1 MNDRILGALKA
12 VGIND
17 SPLASLDHEQQFFAL
32 TPTLLLYQAA
42 DPASPLKQVTLRD
55 ISRIHS
61 DHQGTLR
68 VETGGGTSITASLL
82 GFDPNRVQRFFQT
95 VRDTTAR
102 AKQQPTSPLPSVGSK
117 MFSPAPTTASPPVT
131 VPPTPASTQPP
142 AAPTLGTPLGM
153 QPTQA
158 ATPTGPIV
166 LGKETPA
173 ETPPESGP
181 RVVKIGGPQS
191 SPVQPSPTQPG
202 SATPPKPSSIRIEAT
217 PPVSVGAPSP
227 TNATFGKPP
236 ETAKPQAPRVESVK
250 PEPAKSQP
258 NKDQPAS
265 AQPTTAKSPA
275 VDAPQPLMYE
285 QPANTARLSRL
296 AKSVGGLR
304 WTVRVLALV
313 LVLGALGM
321 GYVLWQQGKSSQIPA
336 LWTVTIGVVTAV
348 ALLVLAELL
357 KLISALGEAV
367 ARQGSG
373 ASGD

>member
-32 TPTLLLYQAA
+32 TPMLLLYQAA
-42 DPASPLKQVTLRD
+42 DPASPLRQVTLRD

-68 VETGGGTSITASLL
+68 VETASGTSITASLL

-117 MFSPAPTTASPPVT
+117 MFSPAPTAASAPPA
-131 VPPTPASTQPP
+131 VPPAVSVQSSAQPIGIQPAQGS
-142 AAPTLGTPLGM
+142 AA
-153 QPTQA
+153 A
-158 ATPTGPIV
+158 GPIS
-166 LGKETPA
+166 LGKDAPA
-173 ETPPESGP
+173 EAPLEGGP
-181 RVVKIGGPQS
+181 RVVKIGGSQPISAQAS
-191 SPVQPSPTQPG
+191 SQ
-202 SATPPKPSSIRIEAT
+202 KPSAIRIEAT
-217 PPVSVGAPSP
+217 PPVGVSVPSP
-227 TNATFGKPP
+227 ANAAFGKSP
-236 ETAKPQAPRVESVK
+236 EVAKLEVAKVESVK
-250 PEPAKSQP
+250 PEAAKSQP
-258 NKDQPAS
+258 AASKPAAS
-265 AQPTTAKSPA
+265 LPPA
-275 VDAPQPLMYE
+275 ASGTQALMYE
-285 QPANTARLSRL
+285 QPANSARLGRL
-296 AKSVGGLR
+296 ARSVGSLR

-357 KLISALGEAV
+357 KLVSALGEAV
-367 ARQGSG
+367 ARQGGS
-373 ASGD
+373 SGD

>member
-1 MNDRILGALKA
+1 M
-12 VGIND
+12 
-17 SPLASLDHEQQFFAL
+17 
-32 TPTLLLYQAA
+32 
-42 DPASPLKQVTLRD
+42 TLRD

-68 VETGGGTSITASLL
+68 VETSGGTSITASLL

-117 MFSPAPTTASPPVT
+117 MFSPAPTTASAPVA
-131 VPPTPASTQPP
+131 VPPTPTSTQP
-142 AAPTLGTPLGM
+142 AGTQPPGTQPLGM

-158 ATPTGPIV
+158 AVSAGPII

-173 ETPPESGP
+173 ETLPERESGP
-181 RVVKIGGPQS
+181 RVVKIGGSQS
-191 SPVQPSPTQPG
+191 SPAQPSPTQADPTQPNPVQPG
-202 SATPPKPSSIRIEAT
+202 SAQPTSPKPSIRIEAT

-236 ETAKPQAPRVESVK
+236 EAAKSPAPRVEPAKPEPVK
-250 PEPAKSQP
+250 PEPVKSEAVKP
-258 NKDQPAS
+258 QPAS
-265 AQPTTAKSPA
+265 AQPSTVKLPEVTAPR
-275 VDAPQPLMYE
+275 PMMNE
-285 QPANTARLSRL
+285 QPANSARLSRL
-296 AKSVGGLR
+296 ATSVGGLR

-373 ASGD
+373 AAGD